1 MTLLMGFSSWDDR
14 VCINK
19 YYNLFIIYIII
30 YIINKKYMNWNSEI
44 LMSEVEKWKSGK
56 VSLLYLYSGTGCYL
70 TIGNCC

>member
-1 MTLLMGFSSWDDR
+1 
-14 VCINK
+14 
-19 YYNLFIIYIII
+19 
-30 YIINKKYMNWNSEI
+30 MNWNSEI